1 MRDLRSMIPPGFR
14 PNAAF
19 IVSAACIGTLA
30 VTACIALIALT
41 PSAIAPSADPKD
53 VRAFDAQLARHEA
66 AMDLARS
73 RFDGRSLFVMPAPPY
88 RPPPPP
94 PPMPPEPPPPPKP
107 VVPAAPAEY
116 SGPKPMGMI
125 GKSVYFEG
133 IPAVAVGE
141 ERDGL
146 KVLSVE
152 PPSHVRVSH
161 RGGTYLVPVWDPAD
175 LTALSKREAGAAS
188 PIKSV
193 KPVTE
198 GSGDGG
204 AAGAGGASG
213 DGANAGD
220 TGAAGAGGQPA
231 EGGRAGDGGPP
242 REGRAADAPSPAPPS
257 TPAPANPPA
266 APTPPAPTVTPP
278 AASGAGGD
286 IGVPRQEVPAP
297 LTQGDVDAMTRR
309 EAQAA
314 LAAVSRARSIRDLD
328 EATKT
333 RLREEFDML
342 IKRVRT
348 APAE

>member
-1 MRDLRSMIPPGFR
+1 MKSPGNILPPGFR

-19 IVSAACIGTLA
+19 IVSAVCVGTLA
-30 VTACIALIALT
+30 ITAFTALVDLT
-41 PSAIAPSADPKD
+41 PAAIAPSADPKD

-66 AMDLARS
+66 AIELARS

-94 PPMPPEPPPPPKP
+94 PPLPPEPPPPPRP
-107 VVPAAPAEY
+107 VTPAAPAEY

-125 GKSVYFEG
+125 GGSVYFEG
-133 IPAVAVGE
+133 IPPVAVGE
-141 ERDGL
+141 DRDGL

-161 RGGTYLVPVWDPAD
+161 RGGTYLVPVWDPSD
-175 LTALSKREAGAAS
+175 LTSLSRREAGTGS

-193 KPVTE
+193 KPE
-198 GSGDGG
+198 PDGSGDGG
-204 AAGAGGASG
+204 AAG
-213 DGANAGD
+213 D
-220 TGAAGAGGQPA
+220 AGA
-231 EGGRAGDGGPP
+231 AGDGGQP
-242 REGRAADAPSPAPPS
+242 RDGRAADAPAPEPPSTPAPAPPS
-257 TPAPANPPA
+257 TPAPAPRSTA
-266 APTPPAPTVTPP
+266 PPAPPPP
-278 AASGAGGD
+278 AEPGPDLELPSA
-286 IGVPRQEVPAP
+286 EVPTP
-297 LTQGDVDAMTRR
+297 LSQDDVDAMTRR

-314 LAAVSRARSIRDLD
+314 LAAVSRARGIRDLD
-328 EATKT
+328 EATRA

>member
-1 MRDLRSMIPPGFR
+1 MKSPGHILPPGFR

-19 IVSAACIGTLA
+19 IVSAVCVGTLA
-30 VTACIALIALT
+30 ITAFTALVDLT
-41 PSAIAPSADPKD
+41 PAAIAPSADPKD

-66 AMDLARS
+66 AIELARS

-94 PPMPPEPPPPPKP
+94 PPLPPEPPPPPKP
-107 VVPAAPAEY
+107 VTPAAPAEY

-125 GKSVYFEG
+125 GGSVYFEG
-133 IPAVAVGE
+133 IPPVAVGE
-141 ERDGL
+141 DRDGL

-161 RGGTYLVPVWDPAD
+161 RGGTYLVPVWDPSD
-175 LTALSKREAGAAS
+175 LTSLSKREAGSTS

-193 KPVTE
+193 PAL
-198 GSGDGG
+198 G
-204 AAGAGGASG
+204 AGAPDPGMPGTAPSDDG
-213 DGANAGD
+213 D
-220 TGAAGAGGQPA
+220 
-231 EGGRAGDGGPP
+231 RAGDGGPAGDGGQP
-242 REGRAADAPSPAPPS
+242 AEGRAADAPAPEPPS
-257 TPAPANPPA
+257 TPTPAPRSTAPPAPTAPPPPA
-266 APTPPAPTVTPP
+266 APGT
-278 AASGAGGD
+278 D
-286 IGVPRQEVPAP
+286 IELPSAEVPTP
-297 LTQGDVDAMTRR
+297 LSQDDVDAMTRR

-314 LAAVSRARSIRDLD
+314 LAAVSRARGIRDLD
-328 EATKT
+328 EATRT

>member
-1 MRDLRSMIPPGFR
+1 MRDLRSILPPGFR

-19 IVSAACIGTLA
+19 IVSAACIGTVA
-30 VTACIALIALT
+30 VIAFTALVDLT
-41 PSAIAPSADPKD
+41 PAAIAPSADPKD

-66 AMDLARS
+66 AIELARE

-107 VVPAAPAEY
+107 VTPPAPAEY

-125 GKSVYFEG
+125 GGTVYFDG
-133 IPAVAVGE
+133 IPALSVGQD
-141 ERDGL
+141 RDGL

-175 LTALSKREAGAAS
+175 LTALSKREAGATS

-193 KPVTE
+193 RPVTE
-198 GSGDGG
+198 GAGAGAEGDAGAAGDAGKAGDGGKSGDGG
-204 AAGAGGASG
+204 
-213 DGANAGD
+213 
-220 TGAAGAGGQPA
+220 QP
-231 EGGRAGDGGPP
+231 P
-242 REGRAADAPSPAPPS
+242 EGRAADAPPPASPPATPAPPATQPPA
-257 TPAPANPPA
+257 TPA
-266 APTPPAPTVTPP
+266 TPPAPPAPP
-278 AASGAGGD
+278 AASGVGSD
-286 IGVPRQEVPAP
+286 IGLPRAEVPAP
-297 LTQGDVDAMTRR
+297 LSQADVDAMTRR

-328 EATKT
+328 DATRT
-333 RLREEFDML
+333 RLRDEFDML

-348 APAE
+348 APADEGR

>member
-1 MRDLRSMIPPGFR
+1 MKDLGKILPPGFR

-19 IVSAACIGTLA
+19 VVSAACVVTLA
-30 VTACIALIALT
+30 ITSFTALVDLT
-41 PSAIAPSADPKD
+41 PAAIAPSADPKD

-66 AMDLARS
+66 ALDLARS

-94 PPMPPEPPPPPKP
+94 PPLPPEQPPPPKP
-107 VVPAAPAEY
+107 VVPVAPSEY

-125 GKSVYFEG
+125 GNSVYFEG
-133 IPAVAVGE
+133 IPALAAGE
-141 ERDGL
+141 DRDGL

-161 RGGTYLVPVWDPAD
+161 RGGTYLVPVWDPSD
-175 LTALSKREAGAAS
+175 LTSLSKREAGGTS

-193 KPVTE
+193 PAL
-198 GSGDGG
+198 G
-204 AAGAGGASG
+204 AGAP
-213 DGANAGD
+213 DAGTSPEVPAD
-220 TGAAGAGGQPA
+220 DQPSRDPA
-231 EGGRAGDGGPP
+231 PSQPEPP
-242 REGRAADAPSPAPPS
+242 APSPPAQ
-257 TPAPANPPA
+257 PAPSA
-266 APTPPAPTVTPP
+266 TPPAPAPAPPRQPAPPP
-278 AASGAGGD
+278 AEPGTGSD
-286 IGVPRQEVPAP
+286 IGVPGQEIPTP
-297 LTQGDVDAMTRR
+297 LSQDDVDAMTRR

-314 LAAVSRARSIRDLD
+314 LAAVSRARGIRNLD
-328 EATKT
+328 EATRT

>member
-1 MRDLRSMIPPGFR
+1 MTDFRSMLPPGFR

-30 VTACIALIALT
+30 ITAFVSLVDVTPA
-41 PSAIAPSADPKD
+41 AIAPSADPKD

-66 AMDLARS
+66 AINLARS

-94 PPMPPEPPPPPKP
+94 PPLPPEPKPEPKP
-107 VVPAAPAEY
+107 VVPVAPAEY
-116 SGPKPMGMI
+116 SGPTPMGMI
-125 GKSVYFEG
+125 GGRVYFEG
-133 IPAVAVGE
+133 IPPLAIGDD
-141 ERDGL
+141 RDGL

-161 RGGTYLVPVWDPAD
+161 RGGEYLVPVWNPSD
-175 LTALSKREAGAAS
+175 LTALSRREPGASS

-193 KPVTE
+193 RPVT
-198 GSGDGG
+198 DGAG
-204 AAGAGGASG
+204 APAAG
-213 DGANAGD
+213 DAGD
-220 TGAAGAGGQPA
+220 AGKAGDA
-231 EGGRAGDGGPP
+231 SKAGDGGQP
-242 REGRAADAPSPAPPS
+242 RGTTGAGDGGQPRGTTGAGDGGQPRGGRAADAPSPAP
-257 TPAPANPPA
+257 
-266 APTPPAPTVTPP
+266 TPPPP
-278 AASGAGGD
+278 ASGAE
-286 IGVPRQEVPAP
+286 IEMPRSEIPSP
-297 LTQGDVDAMTRR
+297 LSQDDVDAMTRR

-314 LAAVSRARSIRDLD
+314 LAAVSRARGIRDLD

-348 APAE
+348 APADEER

>member
-1 MRDLRSMIPPGFR
+1 MRDLRSILPPGFR

-30 VTACIALIALT
+30 VTAFTALVDLT
-41 PSAIAPSADPKD
+41 PTAIAPSADPKD

-66 AMDLARS
+66 AIELARA

-107 VVPAAPAEY
+107 VAPPAPAEY

-125 GKSVYFEG
+125 GSTVYFDG
-133 IPAVAVGE
+133 IPALSVGQD
-141 ERDGL
+141 RDGL

-175 LTALSKREAGAAS
+175 LTALSKREAGATS

-193 KPVTE
+193 RPVTDGTGAPPAE
-198 GSGDGG
+198 GDAPAPGEASAKGEGKGSGDGSQPSDGG
-204 AAGAGGASG
+204 AA
-213 DGANAGD
+213 NA
-220 TGAAGAGGQPA
+220 
-231 EGGRAGDGGPP
+231 
-242 REGRAADAPSPAPPS
+242 
-257 TPAPANPPA
+257 PAPAQPQPAQPAPAAPAATPPPA
-266 APTPPAPTVTPP
+266 APAQPP
-278 AASGAGGD
+278 AAPPAAPATGSD
-286 IGVPRQEVPAP
+286 IGLPRAEVPAP
-297 LTQGDVDAMTRR
+297 LSQADVDAMTRR

-328 EATKT
+328 EATRT
-333 RLREEFDML
+333 RLRDEFDML

-348 APAE
+348 APADEGR